1 MIPFSLVFLWKNE
14 KKIVTYAKCMD
25 RAEKDVT
32 SVDCN
37 NISEDN
43 NYKLVHTGGK
53 AINNT
58 ELVDNQFGVSVENSY
73 RLKRIVEVYQWVET
87 QTKKDD
93 RIHYYYNQQWSQQA
107 IDSNTFHDKNGHD
120 NPPTNWPFR
129 SNTTEAKNVT
139 LGDYKLN
146 HSQIGRLGRN
156 SSTKVQPEKD

>member
-1 MIPFSLVFLWKNE
+1 MYVGTGSSSKKNSDDPFGIGAFICGCIMIPFTLVFLWKNE

-25 RAEKDVT
+25 RAEKDVS

-37 NISEDN
+37 NVSEDN

-93 RIHYYYNQQWSQQA
+93 KIQYYYNQRWSQ
-107 IDSNTFHDKNGHD
+107 
-120 NPPTNWPFR
+120 
-129 SNTTEAKNVT
+129 
-139 LGDYKLN
+139 
-146 HSQIGRLGRN
+146 
-156 SSTKVQPEKD
+156 